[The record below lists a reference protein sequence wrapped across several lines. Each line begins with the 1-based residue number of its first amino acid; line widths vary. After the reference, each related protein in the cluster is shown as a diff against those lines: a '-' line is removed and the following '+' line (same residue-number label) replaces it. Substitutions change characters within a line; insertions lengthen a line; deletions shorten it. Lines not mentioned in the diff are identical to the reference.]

1 MTLNASIFPELS
13 MPRVEVDFTTLA
25 LSQDGALPAPPRPGG
40 GMEVYRGLLDDLLVN
55 TPSWAARRRIVVAH
69 SFGGMLAL
77 WWLLAH
83 RGGRQPGVGR
93 AHANGELGRID
104 GLVLIG
110 TTAGPM
116 LDAVKLRLA
125 RIWGWD
131 WRIGING
138 PMRLWNRPVVTRTVK
153 RVLNRGSLE
162 ARKVD
167 FKSIKHPTDLAL
179 DFAGWRNTDWR
190 AMRSFRFAMMG
201 FDVRDRLG
209 EITVPTIVLHGA
221 DDALFLPEVG
231 RSLARDL
238 PSAEF
243 RLIPGAGHG
252 LPLTHGEAVV
262 EAVGDIL
269 EEA

>member
-1 MTLNASIFPELS
+1 
-13 MPRVEVDFTTLA
+13 
-25 LSQDGALPAPPRPGG
+25 
-40 GMEVYRGLLDDLLVN
+40 MEVYRALLDELLVD
-55 TPSWAARRRIVVAH
+55 TPSWNARRRIVIAH

-83 RGGRQPGVGR
+83 GGGGVRGVDGGVGR
-93 AHANGELGRID
+93 IE
-104 GLVLIG
+104 GLVLIA

-116 LDAVKLRLA
+116 LDAVRLRLA
-125 RIWGWD
+125 RLWGWE

-153 RVLNRGSLE
+153 RILNRGSLE

-167 FKSIKHPTDLAL
+167 FKTIKHPTDLAL

-190 AMRSFRFAMMG
+190 AMRSYREAMMG
-201 FDVRDRLG
+201 FDVRGRLG
-209 EITVPTIVLHGA
+209 EITVPTIVLHGT
-221 DDALFLPEVG
+221 DDALFPPELG
-231 RSLARDL
+231 RSLAQSL

-262 EAVGDIL
+262 EAVAELLDVSS
-269 EEA
+269 